1 MLQVLGTWGD
11 KKLYGKVSMAA
22 VGSTFVFD
30 AAGKL
35 DLVYPK
41 VKAQG
46 HAAKVLEDTRKQ
58 GSV

>member
-1 MLQVLGTWGD
+1 MG
-11 KKLYGKVSMAA
+11 S

-35 DLVYPK
+35 DQVYPK

-46 HAAKVLEDTRKQ
+46 YAAKVLEDTRKQ